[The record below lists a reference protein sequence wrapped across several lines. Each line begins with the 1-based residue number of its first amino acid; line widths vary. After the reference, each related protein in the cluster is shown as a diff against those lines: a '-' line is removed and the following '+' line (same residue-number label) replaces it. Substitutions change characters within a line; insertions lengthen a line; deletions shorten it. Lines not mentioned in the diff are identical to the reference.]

1 MNNILILTGKS
12 TSGKDSISD
21 ELIKLGYKRLVTY
34 STRDKRK
41 NEIDGITYNFISI
54 SDFLERLSKDFF
66 LEFRYYNTENGICF
80 YGSSKDSY
88 KKADDKTFC
97 ILTPSGLRKLKEN
110 NIPYTA
116 FLIDISDEEI
126 LRRQILR
133 HDEPTEAE
141 RRFQADKIDF
151 EHCEELIDYT
161 INNENRDVSDVAREI
176 DRMYKQSVKESE
188 NYKQ

>member
-1 MNNILILTGKS
+1 MLILTGKS
-12 TSGKDSISD
+12 TTGKDSISD
-21 ELIKLGYKRLVTY
+21 ELIKLGYKRLITY
-34 STRDKRK
+34 STRDKRE

-54 SDFLERLSKDFF
+54 SDFLEKLSKDFF
-66 LEFRYYNTENGICF
+66 LEFRYYNTENGISF
-80 YGSSKDSY
+80 YGSSKESY
-88 KKADDKTFC
+88 KKADDNTFC

-141 RRFQADKIDF
+141 RRFKADKIDF

-161 INNENRDVSDVAREI
+161 INNENRNVSDVAREI

>member
-12 TSGKDSISD
+12 CSGKDFISD
-21 ELIKLGYKRLVTY
+21 ELIKLGYKRLITSTTRPMRENEVDGVTY
-34 STRDKRK
+34 NYLSMG
-41 NEIDGITYNFISI
+41 E
-54 SDFLERLSKDFF
+54 FLTKLSEDYF
-66 LEFRYYNTENGICF
+66 LEFRYYNTTSGIWF
-80 YGSSKDSY
+80 YGSSVQSFQ
-88 KKADDKTFC
+88 KADDNTFC

-110 NIPYTA
+110 NIPYTV

-161 INNENRDVSDVAREI
+161 INNENRDVSDVAKEI
-176 DRMYKQSVKESE
+176 DMIYKQGIKDGE
-188 NYKQ
+188 NYK